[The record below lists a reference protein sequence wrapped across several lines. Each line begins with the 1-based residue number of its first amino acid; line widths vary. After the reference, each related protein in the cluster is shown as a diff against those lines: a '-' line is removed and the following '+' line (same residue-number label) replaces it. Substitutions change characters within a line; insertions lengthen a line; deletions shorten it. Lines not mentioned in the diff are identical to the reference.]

1 MRRFALSLTVAMN
14 TVAREQRLAA
24 RSVIVRSATLQTTT
38 PNNSENNTLAILM
51 QSVSTQMA
59 ASTWRINKTVT
70 TTMLGQGKEG
80 GRAGIVATTLLVVA
94 ILVVIAQAAGA
105 TAGIIRAIIR

>member
-14 TVAREQRLAA
+14 TAAREQRLAA

-38 PNNSENNTLAILM
+38 PNNSENNTLAIFI

-59 ASTWRINKTVT
+59 ACTWRINKTVT

-80 GRAGIVATTLLVVA
+80 IGQVATTLLVVA

-105 TAGIIRAIIR
+105 TGG